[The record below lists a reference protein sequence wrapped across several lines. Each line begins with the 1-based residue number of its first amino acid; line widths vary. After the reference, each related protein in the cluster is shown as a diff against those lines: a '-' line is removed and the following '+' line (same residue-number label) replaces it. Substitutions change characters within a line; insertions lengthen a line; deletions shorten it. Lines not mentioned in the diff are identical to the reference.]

1 MWALFGRV
9 YIALKL
15 YTAELVSNFPHRS
28 RLSDSSTNGRLSAVL
43 HSVDTM
49 S

>member
-9 YIALKL
+9 YIPLKL
-15 YTAELVSNFPHRS
+15 YTAGVASNFPHRS
-28 RLSDSSTNGRLSAVL
+28 SLSDSSPNGRLSAVL
-43 HSVDTM
+43 HSVGPI